1 MNPTPRSA
9 IGLFAALFAGLFPI
23 FLLLGKLSGSV
34 LREGALPGRSRWAEA
49 RRRGPA
55 RRGGA
60 EATAGG
66 GGEGGGDGGGGD
78 GDGVIWTPLRY
89 NMYSFTTCIRKL
101 CITKRNFKSEPAA
114 APLPSKE
121 LNHFAE
127 SMWGPRKPGGGGG
140 REPPGTHSVCP
151 MSYHER
157 CCRYTFRRR
166 KKTPSPSRPAQ
177 NHCSYTR

>member
-1 MNPTPRSA
+1 VNPTPRSA

-66 GGEGGGDGGGGD
+66 GGGEGGGVKAAMAA
-78 GDGVIWTPLRY
+78 GVMAT
-89 NMYSFTTCIRKL
+89 
-101 CITKRNFKSEPAA
+101 A
-114 APLPSKE
+114 
-121 LNHFAE
+121 
-127 SMWGPRKPGGGGG
+127 
-140 REPPGTHSVCP
+140 
-151 MSYHER
+151 
-157 CCRYTFRRR
+157 
-166 KKTPSPSRPAQ
+166 
-177 NHCSYTR
+177 